1 MDLSQPR
8 HPTFPGFAR
17 VPEDPSRPPSRPIS
31 DSLREAHCSE
41 AMGQPRVQR
50 ATATALACPGPV
62 TSQDIYVDANSVPS
76 SIPSSSPA
84 FRGKLQELP
93 VDQVHNKNLARSS
106 PLYAQAP
113 DSFLTKDVEGGTV
126 KSRSSLSRGFRR
138 RPQVDSDTFE
148 PLDVVLEELTLLS
161 IPRSAAT
168 VGSPSSLSQQSRRGQ
183 FLCQFHKHL
192 LQSHIGP
199 LRTRSLGL
207 SRHTDV
213 VWVVINDE
221 NHPLLNFKVEESPHQ
236 RYQDHLAGQFD
247 WLLACP
253 APVGYASDHGSS
265 DDGENETKVYG
276 CNLLSRETLP
286 NSSAIPSTDTF
297 SLLATPLTL
306 TECSSLGF
314 DYSQLLDHQLNM
326 SLVPPP
332 LYESHQNPP
341 LKVPEVVE
349 VREQAVSPSL
359 TLISERSSSYSNSSR
374 NGSFSIPRIEDSLEE
389 LDKLE
394 DELEAIDAVTQP
406 RRIASP
412 VNGSSSSKH
421 LEPPS
426 TSKKATISKRV
437 SIAGMSATVRVK
449 PSAKSAPALRR
460 STSLVFRDKKQ
471 DEAPEGAPKLRSQPS
486 RGRLSISQSASLHAP
501 IKSTKPPTVPNFELP
516 GEAVARR
523 LKEQREARRAQA
535 DSQKAYVPPPRP
547 KSSKPPTKANFEL
560 PGEAFS
566 RRKREEREAR
576 LKAQEEEE
584 RKKRE
589 FKARP
594 VRTSITPASIP
605 RETIASLARQGK
617 LPQEDDGAKHENK
630 TKRLSVTGS
639 RAVPP
644 SEAKPSH
651 GRGRLSTA
659 TSREDLSRGTSTS
672 GGSASGKRATLT
684 AEEAHQLKL
693 RGKEIFQRD
702 NTSFQRDREREK
714 REREA
719 ATRLAREQAAERS
732 RIASR
737 EWAEKKK
744 RKEQQALRD
753 VLRDGSQDHYIA

>member
-1 MDLSQPR
+1 
-8 HPTFPGFAR
+8 
-17 VPEDPSRPPSRPIS
+17 
-31 DSLREAHCSE
+31 
-41 AMGQPRVQR
+41 MGQPRVQR

-84 FRGKLQELP
+84 FRGKLQELS
-93 VDQVHNKNLARSS
+93 VDQVHNKSLARSS

-113 DSFLTKDVEGGTV
+113 DSFRTKDLEGGPV

-148 PLDVVLEELTLLS
+148 PLDVVLEESTLLS

-183 FLCQFHKHL
+183 FLYQFHKRL
-192 LQSHIGP
+192 LQSHI
-199 LRTRSLGL
+199 
-207 SRHTDV
+207 
-213 VWVVINDE
+213 
-221 NHPLLNFKVEESPHQ
+221 KSPHQ

-253 APVGYASDHGSS
+253 APVSYASDHGSS

-314 DYSQLLDHQLNM
+314 DCSQLLDHQLNM

-359 TLISERSSSYSNSSR
+359 TLISERSSNYSNSSR

-684 AEEAHQLKL
+684 VEEAHQLKL

-753 VLRDGSQDHYIA
+753 VLRDGSQDHWIA